1 MKKIVLMLFIVV
13 YAYATSDTI
22 FTLHSTFKRNINEY
36 YKLWAV
42 GYCMGQF
49 KIEKNIKF
57 GYQEM
62 PARFNR
68 DDLKI
73 NRIVYLLG
81 VEPLNELKA
90 YIDKDKSYFDK
101 DRANHCLGLLKSNE
115 IESYHSLNDEV
126 ERIVKK
132 YCKDCK

>member
-1 MKKIVLMLFIVV
+1 MKKIVLILFIIV
-13 YAYATSDTI
+13 YACASSDTI
-22 FTLHSTFKRNINEY
+22 FALHSTFRKNIDEY

-42 GYCMGQF
+42 GYCMEHF

-57 GYQEM
+57 GYQEI
-62 PARFNR
+62 PPKFNR

-81 VEPLNELKA
+81 LEPLNELKA
-90 YIDKDKSYFDK
+90 YIDKDKSYFDE

-115 IESYHSLNDEV
+115 IESYRSLNDEV
-126 ERIVKK
+126 KRIVKK
-132 YCKDCK
+132 YCKDCQ